1 MAASVSATTSGWRAW
16 MGRAVFES
24 ALIVFGILAGLAVNE
39 WQAGRDRS
47 ARASEVLSA
56 IRSEVESNLKLLD
69 EANAYNAE
77 IVAKLRNLVAAKS
90 KTIPPGTHPHG
101 LMSKPQLVSAAWTSA
116 QTAGVLNDLPI
127 ETVLLLGRAY
137 ESQRDY
143 LNEVSTLLNNL
154 YAGALQGQA
163 HGGLDP
169 ARLAGVLSDFAA
181 HGRSLAHRYRAALE
195 PSGAVVR

>member
-1 MAASVSATTSGWRAW
+1 

-24 ALIVFGILAGLAVNE
+24 ALIVFGILAGLALNE
-39 WQAGRDRS
+39 WRAGRDRA
-47 ARASEVLSA
+47 ARASEVLSM

-77 IVAKLRNLVAAKS
+77 IVAKLRVLVAAKS
-90 KTIPPGTHPHG
+90 KTIPPETYPHG

-143 LNEVSTLLNNL
+143 LNEMSTLLNNL
-154 YAGALQGQA
+154 YAGC
-163 HGGLDP
+163 P
-169 ARLAGVLSDFAA
+169 ARSGEQRSGSRSDRRRPFRFCGARPLRGPPVPRGAGAI
-181 HGRSLAHRYRAALE
+181 GRAGPIDRWRSSE
-195 PSGAVVR
+195 D

>member
-1 MAASVSATTSGWRAW
+1 MAAAESARTSGWRAW

-39 WQAGRDRS
+39 WQAGRDRA
-47 ARASEVLSA
+47 ARASDVLST

-77 IVAKLRNLVAAKS
+77 IVAKLRALVAAKS
-90 KTIPPGTHPHG
+90 KTIPPGTYPHG

-143 LNEVSTLLNNL
+143 LNEMSTLLNNL

-163 HGGLDP
+163 NSDLDP
-169 ARLAGVLSDFAA
+169 DRIDGVLSDFAA
-181 HGRSLAHRYRAALE
+181 HGRSVANRYRAALE
-195 PSGAVVR
+195 PSGALVR

>member
-1 MAASVSATTSGWRAW
+1 

-39 WQAGRDRS
+39 WQAGRDR
-47 ARASEVLSA
+47 AAHAADVLST
-56 IRSEVESNLKLLD
+56 IRSEVESNLTLLD
-69 EANAYNAE
+69 EANAYNAA
-77 IVAKLRNLVAAKS
+77 IVAKLRDLVAAKS
-90 KTIPPGTHPHG
+90 KTIPPGTYPHG

-143 LNEVSTLLNNL
+143 LNEISTLLNNL
-154 YAGALQGQA
+154 YAAALQGQA
-163 HGGLDP
+163 NRDLDP
-169 ARLAGVLSDFAA
+169 DRIDGVLSDFAA
-181 HGRSLAHRYRAALE
+181 HGRAVANQYRAALE
-195 PSGAVVR
+195 PSGALVR